1 MWMNLKRFKQDYDE
15 YSFQQKK
22 ETVLK
27 MLESLLWRWDNF
39 DNIYH
44 FIIKYPNEVSQNEL
58 DEVFWI
64 LILSI
69 YKDSQWKIKIADQK
83 LETIRNKML
92 QVKQQEYKEK
102 KEDDAD
108 IFLQEAFAAI

>member
-1 MWMNLKRFKQDYDE
+1 MDLKRFKQDYDK

-27 MLESLLWRWDNF
+27 MLESLLGKGDNF

-44 FIIKYPNEVSQNEL
+44 FILEYPNEVLQNEL
-58 DEVFWI
+58 DEVFGI

-69 YKDSQWKIKIADQK
+69 YKDSQGKIKSADQK
-83 LETIRNKML
+83 LENIRNKML
-92 QVKQQEYKEK
+92 QVKKQEYKERQ
-102 KEDDAD
+102 ENDAD
-108 IFLQEAFAAI
+108 VFLEEAFAMI